1 MQFQFSF
8 KHMQVSE
15 SLKSYTE
22 GKVKSLVKKFVTKP
36 IEAKITFSVDK
47 HRHEAHLALMGGDG
61 FLVQVDHAC
70 SDMYGSVDIVLQKL
84 AAQLKKKKDRL
95 KKHKGNRNIRSM
107 RFADPDSIDYQ
118 VAEVD
123 ASDIVAFEE
132 ARRRRAS

>member
-61 FLVQVDHAC
+61 FLV
-70 SDMYGSVDIVLQKL
+70 ILIRKWN
-84 AAQLKKKKDRL
+84 LKKMHL
-95 KKHKGNRNIRSM
+95 YLPPGTGRSISPPTH
-107 RFADPDSIDYQ
+107 RSI
-118 VAEVD
+118 
-123 ASDIVAFEE
+123 FPGCP
-132 ARRRRAS
+132 